1 MYFKQKITYMVI
13 GCLFTLAGYFLATL
27 GVGGFI
33 PQNASAQADGKQIV
47 DEIFCRGLWIV
58 NAEGKIIAGL
68 VAEDGKGGAL
78 KIFNEIGN
86 PVAVL
91 SAIDEGGN
99 LNIANKIGNPAVGLM
114 AEDEG
119 GSLNI
124 FGMNRNKSGAR
135 LSANKN
141 GGVLTVKNKERSRS
155 FY

>member
-1 MYFKQKITYMVI
+1 MNLKQKIAYMAI
-13 GCLFTLAGYFLATL
+13 GCLFTLAGYFFATL
-27 GVGGFI
+27 GAGEFI
-33 PQNASAQADGKQIV
+33 PQNASAQADGKQVV

-58 NAEGKIIAGL
+58 NAEGKIVASL
-68 VAEDGKGGAL
+68 VAEDREGGAL
-78 KIFNEIGN
+78 SISNEIGN

-91 SAIDEGGN
+91 SAIDEGGS
-99 LNIANKIGNPAVGLM
+99 LSIANKIGTPAVGLM

-124 FGMNRNKSGAR
+124 FGSNRSKSGAR

-141 GGVLTVKNKERSRS
+141 GGVLTIKYKGRSKN